1 MEVSH
6 YMFAGVGVAI
16 SILAF
21 FIKRIKMEVDDMKER
36 LRQIEIND
44 AGQIKDVEHLTKLA
58 EDRRIDIKN
67 LFKKLVGLTTEVWG
81 LFSELT

>member
-1 MEVSH
+1 MEISH

-44 AGQIKDVEHLTKLA
+44 AGQTKDVEHLTKLA

-67 LFKKLVGLTTEVWG
+67 LFKKLDAK
-81 LFSELT
+81 

>member
-21 FIKRIKMEVDDMKER
+21 FIKRNKWEIDDMKER
-36 LRQIEIND
+36 LRQIEISD
-44 AGQIKDVEHLTKLA
+44 AGQSKDVEHLSKLS
-58 EDRRIDIKN
+58 EDRRRDIQK
-67 LFKKLVGLTTEVWG
+67 LFEKLDAK
-81 LFSELT
+81 

>member
-21 FIKRIKMEVDDMKER
+21 FIKRNKWEIDDMKER
-36 LRQIEIND
+36 LRQIEISD
-44 AGQIKDVEHLTKLA
+44 AGQSKDVEHLTKLS
-58 EDRRIDIKN
+58 EDRRRDIQK
-67 LFKKLVGLTTEVWG
+67 LFEKMETK
-81 LFSELT
+81 

>member
-1 MEVSH
+1 MEISH

-21 FIKRIKMEVDDMKER
+21 FIKRNKWEIDDMKER

-44 AGQIKDVEHLTKLA
+44 AGQTKDVEHLTKLA
-58 EDRRIDIKN
+58 EDRRRDIKN
-67 LFKKLVGLTTEVWG
+67 LFKTLAAK
-81 LFSELT
+81 

>member
-1 MEVSH
+1 
-6 YMFAGVGVAI
+6 MFAGVGVAN

-44 AGQIKDVEHLTKLA
+44 AGQTKDVEHLTKLA

-67 LFKKLVGLTTEVWG
+67 LFKKLDAK
-81 LFSELT
+81 